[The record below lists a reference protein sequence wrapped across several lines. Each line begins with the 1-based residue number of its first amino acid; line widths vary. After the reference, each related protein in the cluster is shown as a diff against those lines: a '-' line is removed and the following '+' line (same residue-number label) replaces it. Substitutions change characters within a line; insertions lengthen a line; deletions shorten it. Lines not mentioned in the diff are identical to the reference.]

1 VAARLSLDARVDL
14 GGLAEAARAAGR
26 LGVDTEFMSEGRY
39 RALLCLVGVVV
50 PGPEGSGRRG
60 PGNPGGVPRSD
71 GDDRRSGASVD
82 RDGEDRVELVD
93 PLDAGLDPTPLAE
106 VLADPGVEVV
116 LHAGRQDVALLRR
129 VWRTEVRG
137 VFDTQ
142 VAAGF
147 AGFGAQ
153 TGYGSLLNDV
163 LGLRLAKSASFT
175 RWDDRPL
182 SPEQLA
188 YARDDVAHLLR
199 LADALQERL
208 QSSGR
213 LQWAREECRRLEEA
227 TDERDPWLAWQ
238 RLPRIAQ
245 LNPRARAVA
254 RELAAWRE
262 QTAAA
267 EDRPVSSV
275 LGDAPLVEVA
285 KRRPEAPS
293 ALERIRGLQP
303 STLRRRADA
312 IVAAVARGQ
321 VADPLPAEVVERPDS
336 NPADVPAI
344 ALSEALVRARALDAG
359 LAYEL
364 VAARND
370 LAQVVA
376 SVRRGAPEPPVRTL
390 KGWRRDLV
398 GGELLELL
406 AGRRSLAVDPDGRL
420 QITRR

>member
-1 VAARLSLDARVDL
+1 VAARLSLATRGDL
-14 GGLAEAARAAGR
+14 AELAEAARAAGR
-26 LGVDTEFMSEGRY
+26 IGIDTEFMSEGRY

-50 PGPEGSGRRG
+50 RDPSA
-60 PGNPGGVPRSD
+60 D
-71 GDDRRSGASVD
+71 GDGHV
-82 RDGEDRVELVD
+82 DRVELVD
-93 PLDAGLDPTPLAE
+93 PLDDEVDPAPLAR
-106 VLADPGVEVV
+106 VLADPAVEVV

-153 TGYGSLLNDV
+153 TGYANLLADV

-199 LADALQERL
+199 LADALTARL
-208 QSSGR
+208 EASGR
-213 LQWAREECRRLEEA
+213 LGWAREECRRLEES
-227 TDERDPWLAWQ
+227 TDQRDPWLAWQ
-238 RLPRIAQ
+238 RLPRIAS
-245 LNPRARAVA
+245 LNPVARAVA

-262 QTAAA
+262 QTDSA
-267 EDRPVSSV
+267 EDRPVGAV
-275 LGDAPLVEVA
+275 LADAPLVEVA
-285 KRRPEAPS
+285 KRRPAALP

-303 STLRRRADA
+303 STLRRRGEA
-312 IVAAVARGQ
+312 ILAAVARGLE
-321 VADPLPAEVVERPDS
+321 AEPLPAEAVERPDA
-336 NPADVPAI
+336 NPADVPAV
-344 ALSEALVRARALDAG
+344 ALSEALVRARVLDAG

-376 SVRRGAPEPPVRTL
+376 AVRRGQPEPPVRTL
-390 KGWRRDLV
+390 QGWRRDLV
-398 GGELLELL
+398 GAELLELL
-406 AGRRSLAVDPDGRL
+406 AGRRSLAVDPSGRVR
-420 QITRR
+420 ISSG